1 MNIIVKR
8 INEAHNAD
16 SKLLNAFNGKSML
29 QNYIAARYS
38 VSNTVR
44 LLLYQDQFEEQK
56 QAIANQIIDIAVNT
70 LKSIT

>member
-1 MNIIVKR
+1 MIINYNK
-8 INEAHNAD
+8 AHNSD

-29 QNYIAARYS
+29 QNYICARLTNS
-38 VSNTVR
+38 ETVR
-44 LLLYQDQFEEQK
+44 LLLYQDQFEAEK